1 MGAGYATPFLN
12 LKEQHGF
19 GDEVRPA
26 QVASS
31 ASDITDSGDSA
42 SSPIT
47 ATDGLNPWQ
56 PTNSSTHQA
65 LPEPVTDGYRWAL
78 QRPIVLLP
86 GLGSYPAQL
95 TLKLAGSPLFKS
107 QHVDLLLNGATFAA
121 FDIKPGPP
129 ELQTFN
135 IEATKF
141 SSGSLAVELRVTNQG
156 AAIAGLEIPALAN
169 SAKPSNEGF
178 KFYDLKLEAQASSF
192 SLPPLMI
199 LAFLV
204 LSTFFFYF
212 SFAYLGL
219 SQRWA
224 VLSCTLLV
232 VGAALLL
239 ATYRLELTVYAA
251 RLVLLLFTTA
261 LLLPI
266 LDLLLPRLLDA
277 WQISL
282 TAPAWK
288 ILLLLFVLG
297 LVLRGGG
304 MLYPQTVIIDSP
316 AHLLEINKILQGQLV
331 QEYLNKDLS
340 KVPGQWQSSS
350 LIPYPTIPY
359 FILAPFGAVGDPII
373 GISLFTALLDALR
386 VFVIFGL
393 AIKLGTGIRAA
404 LVAACLYMLVPAT
417 WLLNSWGNWPTTLSL
432 WLATFYLLLVLVYYP
447 KLQQRKVWVGLTLFL
462 ALTMITYTVTAV
474 FVGLLLLIYAA
485 GLFLVVG
492 RSDKIA
498 RRTGSIIALT
508 TLGAA
513 ILAVALYY
521 WQFVGDILFNTLP
534 SFGQQIGEGNSLGF
548 GSRSLSFY
556 YGIYTDHIFNQYG
569 VGAVLTVALAVYGF
583 LLFAPR
589 SLAQASIQKE
599 HDTVNLTEL
608 QLTQLQN
615 GPTLWFMGSWFS
627 VFVLFGF
634 VGWKV
639 DMVDKQVWFIMPL
652 TIVLAGVGGLFLWQK
667 LSRPTLSYA
676 GRVLVL
682 ACALWLTY
690 SAASLWIYRLV
701 FKRH

>member
-1 MGAGYATPFLN
+1 
-12 LKEQHGF
+12 
-19 GDEVRPA
+19 
-26 QVASS
+26 
-31 ASDITDSGDSA
+31 
-42 SSPIT
+42 
-47 ATDGLNPWQ
+47 
-56 PTNSSTHQA
+56 
-65 LPEPVTDGYRWAL
+65 
-78 QRPIVLLP
+78 
-86 GLGSYPAQL
+86 
-95 TLKLAGSPLFKS
+95 
-107 QHVDLLLNGATFAA
+107 VDLLLNGVTFAV
-121 FDIKPGPP
+121 FDIAPGRP
-129 ELQTFN
+129 ELKTFSVA
-135 IEATKF
+135 ATKF

-156 AAIAGLEIPALAN
+156 TAIAGLEIPALAN

-178 KFYDLKLEAQASSF
+178 KFYDLKLEAQAGSF
-192 SLPPLMI
+192 NFPPLMI

-212 SFAYLGL
+212 IFAYLGL
-219 SQRWA
+219 RQKWA
-224 VLSCTLLV
+224 VASCAFLV
-232 VGAALLL
+232 AGVTLLL

-251 RLVLLLFTTA
+251 RLALLLFTTA

-266 LDLLLPRLLDA
+266 LDLWLPRLLA
-277 WQISL
+277 NWQISL
-282 TAPAWK
+282 TASAWK
-288 ILLLLFVLG
+288 VLLLLFVLG

-432 WLATFYLLLVLVYYP
+432 WLATFYLFLLLVYYP
-447 KLQQRKVWVGLTLFL
+447 KLNQRKVWLPLTLFL
-462 ALTMITYTVTAV
+462 AVTMTTYTVTAV
-474 FVGLLLLIYAA
+474 FVGLLLLLYAA
-485 GLFLVVG
+485 GLFLVIG
-492 RSDKIA
+492 RSDKLA
-498 RRTGSIIALT
+498 RRNGSIIALT
-508 TLGAA
+508 TLGATF
-513 ILAVALYY
+513 LAVALYY

-569 VGAVLTVALAVYGF
+569 VGAVLTVALSVYGF

-589 SLAQASIQKE
+589 F
-599 HDTVNLTEL
+599 
-608 QLTQLQN
+608 LTQTAMQNPDSAVNITEPNLLHLQS
-615 GPTLWFMGSWFS
+615 GPNLWFMGSWFS

-667 LSRPTLSYA
+667 LSKPTLRYA
-676 GRVLVL
+676 GRGLVL
-682 ACALWLTY
+682 ACTLWLTY